1 MTDRELTL
9 ALCELL
15 GELPGWSWSTTGTYP
30 PDRVGVFYGP
40 IPDKPDMAVGV
51 RVYGGSDDPLIY
63 SPQRRVQLLIRGPRG
78 DPSGAD
84 ALADIAFAVLQG
96 RQGGRVSFMQR
107 QSFGPLGADTNGREE
122 RSENYIATLDNLEVI
137 P

>member
-1 MTDRELTL
+1 MTDRDLTL
-9 ALCELL
+9 WLCGAL
-15 GELPGWSWSTTGTYP
+15 GSIPGWSWSPGGP
-30 PDRVGVFYGP
+30 SPAGRVGVFYGA
-40 IPDKPDMAVGV
+40 IPDNPDMAVGV
-51 RVYGGSDDPLIY
+51 RVYGGSDDPLTY

-96 RQGGRVSFMQR
+96 RQGGRISFMQR